1 MSIIEVYAQDFNAGD
16 LGPGT
21 IVGSA
26 AFNMFIIIAVCVWVV
41 PSTETKKIK
50 HLRVYF
56 ITMIWSVF
64 AYIWLLVILQYISF
78 GVVEIW
84 EGLVTFIFFPL
95 TVLTAY
101 IADRRLLFY
110 KYIGKKYRMNRRGMI
125 VESEGVTTTPSH
137 QKGSSDDVEL
147 GQIVANAVNTNKR
160 KSSNFLNFRNSSIIG
175 SLTGSTGLDGG
186 LKIFETEEES
196 EEVKEFEQHRREYIQ
211 ILKKLRK
218 KHPDAAMETLEYM
231 AREEIVKQG
240 PKSRAFYRLQVSCF
254 AFYSSL
260 F

>member
-1 MSIIEVYAQDFNAGD
+1 
-16 LGPGT
+16 
-21 IVGSA
+21 
-26 AFNMFIIIAVCVWVV
+26 MFVIIAICVYVV

-64 AYIWLLVILQYISF
+64 AYLWLLIILQYISF

-84 EGLVTFIFFPL
+84 EGLVTFMFFPL
-95 TVLTAY
+95 TVGTAY

-125 VESEGVTTTPSH
+125 VESEGVTSTPSH
-137 QKGSSDDVEL
+137 QKTNAEDVEL
-147 GQIVANAVNTNKR
+147 GQIVANAVTKR

-186 LKIFETEEES
+186 LKIFDREEDS
-196 EEVKEFEQHRREYIQ
+196 EEVREFEQHRREYIQ

-240 PKSRAFYRLQVSCF
+240 PKSRAFYRLQVS
-254 AFYSSL
+254 AFFIQFNPGISYIFSVPKTM
-260 F
+260 FIHRIN